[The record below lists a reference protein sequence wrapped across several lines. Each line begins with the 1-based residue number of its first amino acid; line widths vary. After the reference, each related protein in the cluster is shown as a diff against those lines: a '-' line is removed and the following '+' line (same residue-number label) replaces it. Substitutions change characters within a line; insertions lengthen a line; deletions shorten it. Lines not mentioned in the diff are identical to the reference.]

1 MLHSDS
7 QEEMSVC
14 PRCHET
20 VPRTLYCL
28 NCGYPLY
35 KEVKVETPVGEGA
48 GAPVAGGSGAEG
60 RVEGGEAKPIE
71 ALEEHI
77 EETGGEAETCEAGM
91 DEGPKGVA
99 VEDKTPETS
108 ASPQAIEL
116 AEGAQEN
123 EEAVEAEAVE
133 PPTLEPVEAT
143 PEVGGEPTLEGSGEA
158 VGAEAARE
166 EAVGAAAESME
177 MPSEE
182 GRMPRPEIDP
192 MILEVM
198 DNLAKNISLKIKLVN
213 LALRGEMKETIL
225 KKLLESYAAK
235 GELWMNRRNEI
246 LERGRYEISTLE
258 REIECARAGLEE
270 LDIRRAIGDAS
281 DDEYAAKAPAYEWDI
296 NHLNEKLTRKRHE
309 IGYLESLSKVMSMEE
324 FETLKAIASS
334 CQRDIDGIATTGRL
348 SPETA
353 AEIKS
358 ILEDAMELLKD

>member
-1 MLHSDS
+1 
-7 QEEMSVC
+7 MSVC

-35 KEVKVETPVGEGA
+35 KEAKGETPVGEGA

-60 RVEGGEAKPIE
+60 WIEKGEAKPPE

-77 EETGGEAETCEAGM
+77 EEEGGKVEACEAGM
-91 DEGPKGVA
+91 DEGTKAVA
-99 VEDKTPETS
+99 VEDKTPEPATIPP
-108 ASPQAIEL
+108 AVEL
-116 AEGAQEN
+116 EEGTPEN
-123 EEAVEAEAVE
+123 EEAVRAEAVE
-133 PPTLEPVEAT
+133 PPTLEQVEET
-143 PEVGGEPTLEGSGEA
+143 PEVRGEPIVEGS
-158 VGAEAARE
+158 E
-166 EAVGAAAESME
+166 EAVEVEAGGEEAVRAVAEATE
-177 MPSEE
+177 MPGEE
-182 GRMPRPEIDP
+182 GQMPRPEIDP

-198 DNLAKNISLKIKLVN
+198 DNLAKNISLKIRLVN
-213 LALRGEMKETIL
+213 LAIRGEIKETIL
-225 KKLLESYAAK
+225 KKLLENYAAK

-258 REIECARAGLEE
+258 KEIECARAGLEE

-296 NHLNEKLTRKRHE
+296 NHLNEKLTRKSLE
-309 IGYLESLSKVMSMEE
+309 IGHLESLSKVMSMED

-348 SPETA
+348 SPETV

>member
-1 MLHSDS
+1 M
-7 QEEMSVC
+7 
-14 PRCHET
+14 
-20 VPRTLYCL
+20 
-28 NCGYPLY
+28 
-35 KEVKVETPVGEGA
+35 
-48 GAPVAGGSGAEG
+48 
-60 RVEGGEAKPIE
+60 
-71 ALEEHI
+71 
-77 EETGGEAETCEAGM
+77 
-91 DEGPKGVA
+91 EGPKGVA

-296 NHLNEKLTRKRHE
+296 NHLNEKLTRKSHRDR
-309 IGYLESLSKVMSMEE
+309 
-324 FETLKAIASS
+324 SS
-334 CQRDIDGIATTGRL
+334 
-348 SPETA
+348 
-353 AEIKS
+353 
-358 ILEDAMELLKD
+358 